1 MPDSNIEWKKCTLF
15 IPNEPK
21 LYNCIFC
28 KDRVHFT
35 DDIPNDMNK
44 YELELFDD
52 FDISHP
58 VVNIKNKVL
67 DKFCGTLFTDYDKSD
82 SLSDIIIANE
92 SYCATGKFLVTI
104 PSIFTLKNILC
115 IYNNISG
122 IKAVG

>member
-1 MPDSNIEWKKCTLF
+1 MPESNIEWKKGTLF

-44 YELELFDD
+44 YELELFGD

-92 SYCATGKFLVTI
+92 SYFITGKFLAI
-104 PSIFTLKNILC
+104 GNSIFDIKNILC
-115 IYNNISG
+115 IYNDTID
-122 IKAVG
+122 IKAVS